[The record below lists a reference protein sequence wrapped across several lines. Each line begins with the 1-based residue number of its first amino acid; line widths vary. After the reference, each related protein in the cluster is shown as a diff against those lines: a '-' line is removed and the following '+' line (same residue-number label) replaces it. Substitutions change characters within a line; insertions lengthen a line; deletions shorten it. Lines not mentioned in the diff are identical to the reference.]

1 MADEA
6 LAFGIESGTLT
17 ARNVKLRADT
27 TVDELLVEIVGLRGS
42 VQPDGDVRV
51 TSKEAAVTAIISEVN
66 LNRLMEASIPAD
78 APVRSMRLAV
88 LTGKIRLTGQV
99 VKMGIGLP
107 ISADAVI
114 RIEAGVR
121 AMPDW
126 QTMTAAGIGLPSAV
140 VQFIENQLKSLLTLD
155 LRDLPLPLWLSEAI
169 CEPGRIVL
177 KGSARLNWP
186 LEAQVTN
193 GAARQEAAP
202 SRV

>member
-1 MADEA
+1 MANEA
-6 LAFGIESGTLT
+6 FAFGMESGTLT
-17 ARNVKLRADT
+17 ARNVELRADT
-27 TVDELLVEIVGLRGS
+27 TLDELVVEILGVRGT

-51 TSKEAAVTAIISEVN
+51 TSREAAVTAVISEVN

-88 LTGKIRLTGQV
+88 LTGKLRLTGQV

-107 ISADAVI
+107 ISADATI

-126 QTMTAAGIGLPSAV
+126 QTMTAAGIGLPGAV
-140 VQFIENQLKSLLTLD
+140 VQFIENQLKSSLTLD
-155 LRDLPLPLWLSEAI
+155 LHELPLPLWLSEAV

-177 KGSARLNWP
+177 KGTARLVWP
-186 LEAQVTN
+186 LEAQTAN
-193 GAARQEAAP
+193 GAAQQEAAP
-202 SRV
+202 SPA